1 VPRIRTTWYEI
12 DAANLEVPRIHAT
25 CYQVDAPNSKE
36 PRFRTWWYEINAKRP
51 RWAEDRNPCYRFDN
65 RAPETGARAAHHAI
79 LGPNGPGPGDLGQD
93 VPVVKRSPA
102 VSIRDVAERA
112 GVALGTVS
120 NVLNRPQKVA
130 EPTRKRVLA
139 AIDELGFVRND
150 AARQLR
156 AGLSRTL
163 GLVVLDVGNPF
174 FTEVSRGV
182 EDRAAEEQLS
192 VLLGNSD
199 ETETREA
206 AHLDLFEQQR
216 VRGLL
221 ISPVGDV
228 YERLGRLR
236 RRGTPTV
243 LVDRPAEDHPY
254 SSVWVD
260 DVAGGRMAVEHL
272 LQAGRRRIAFVGG
285 PATLRQVADRRAGAE
300 QAIAGSHASL
310 EIIETDSLTVSA
322 GHAVAQAI
330 ATRPA
335 AERPDAIFAA
345 NDLVAIGVMQSLSMV
360 DHQLVPGAIA
370 IIGYDDIDFAA
381 ATVIPLS
388 SIRQPAELI
397 GRTAVELL
405 LRELQAIESGGV
417 VDHEQVVFHPE
428 LVVRESTGGAR

>member
-1 VPRIRTTWYEI
+1 M
-12 DAANLEVPRIHAT
+12 
-25 CYQVDAPNSKE
+25 
-36 PRFRTWWYEINAKRP
+36 
-51 RWAEDRNPCYRFDN
+51 
-65 RAPETGARAAHHAI
+65 
-79 LGPNGPGPGDLGQD
+79 
-93 VPVVKRSPA
+93 
-102 VSIRDVAERA
+102 RDVAERA

-345 NDLVAIGVMQSLSMV
+345 NDLVAIGLMQSLSMV

-405 LRELQAIESGGV
+405 LRELQAIESGGE

-428 LVVRESTGGAR
+428 LVVRESTVGAR

>member
-1 VPRIRTTWYEI
+1 MC
-12 DAANLEVPRIHAT
+12 L
-25 CYQVDAPNSKE
+25 
-36 PRFRTWWYEINAKRP
+36 
-51 RWAEDRNPCYRFDN
+51 
-65 RAPETGARAAHHAI
+65 
-79 LGPNGPGPGDLGQD
+79 
-93 VPVVKRSPA
+93 VVKRSPA

-130 EPTRKRVLA
+130 EPTRKRVLE

-156 AGLSRTL
+156 AGLSRTV

-174 FTEVSRGV
+174 FTEVARGV
-182 EDRAAEEQLS
+182 EDRAAEDGLS

-199 ETETREA
+199 ETVSREA

-236 RRGTPTV
+236 DRGTPIV

-272 LQAGRRRIAFVGG
+272 LATGRRRIAYVGG
-285 PATLRQVADRRAGAE
+285 PPGLRQVADRRSGAE
-300 QAIAGSHASL
+300 QAVAGSGASL
-310 EIIETDSLTVSA
+310 EIIATEGLGVGD
-322 GHAVAQAI
+322 GHAAGTAI
-330 ATRPA
+330 GARPTS
-335 AERPDAIFAA
+335 ERPDAVFAA
-345 NDLVAIGVMQSLSMV
+345 NDLVAIGLMQTLAML
-360 DHQLVPGAIA
+360 DHRLMPGEIA
-370 IIGYDDIDFAA
+370 LIGYDDIDFAA

-388 SIRQPAELI
+388 SIRQPSELI

-405 LRELQAIESGGV
+405 LRELKAVESGQD
-417 VDHEQVVFHPE
+417 VDHEQVVFQPE
-428 LVVRESTGGAR
+428 LVVRASTEVSG